1 VLPSATLSK
10 KLAEARRQGESFQ
23 DAWPVALEAAL
34 AGEPNRRQR
43 GEWQMIFTDQVD
55 VWRGAYERHGPAD
68 RSGLA
73 LRRLE
78 DSDAVSDRQTV
89 TMEPHLT

>member
-1 VLPSATLSK
+1 MIPPAVLAQQ
-10 KLAEARRQGESFQ
+10 LAEARRRGELFEQ
-23 DAWPVALEAAL
+23 AFPVALAAAL
-34 AGEPNRRQR
+34 AGEPGREQR
-43 GEWQMIFTDQVD
+43 AWEAVLMDHAD

-78 DSDAVSDRQTV
+78 EPDAVPLPKPQV
-89 TMEPHLT
+89 QVEA